1 MKEKII
7 EILRDHPGLRK
18 REIAAYVSC
27 HHFTFI
33 TLLHEMEE
41 DGLVATKYHH
51 DPAQMEFYDEYYIT
65 DSGLYYLTLLGLDK

>member
-1 MKEKII
+1 MKEKILNV
-7 EILRDHPGLRK
+7 LRNHPGLRK

-33 TLLHEMEE
+33 TLLYEMEE

-65 DSGLYYLTLLGLDK
+65 DSGLYYLTLLGVDK